1 MGNLVDDVPPNAP
14 DHLFTLYVRIKYK
27 NQFML
32 IALRLFYDEK
42 EVNSFPGKRKENG
55 SIYRGRDPHLGY
67 I

>member
-1 MGNLVDDVPPNAP
+1 MKQEDGFSILGNPVDDVPPNAP

-42 EVNSFPGKRKENG
+42 EVKSFPGKRKEN
-55 SIYRGRDPHLGY
+55 
-67 I
+67 